1 MRSTMA
7 VARLAQQLH
16 SMVQLHHELYD
27 AMHYLTREAMLHSMP
42 AHRVAV
48 CARQWLPRLAQQLHS
63 IEQLQHGMKCRLSS
77 PSALD
82 GAASVWRA
90 VPCIT

>member
-27 AMHYLTREAMLHSMP
+27 AMHYLTREAMLHST
-42 AHRVAV
+42 AARRVAV

-63 IEQLQHGMKCRLSS
+63 MVQLQHGMRCRLSS